1 MISYTSEVL
10 GELVIRENNEKY
22 KISIRRGNCLAVFIY
37 AYKKDGKWWHQLW
50 SFFND
55 VTHIKCMM
63 TNRDGRVWDKDLDV
77 IRVRLNAYY
86 KESMTIA
93 KYMAKSGY
101 KTELYYEVQKE
112 EKKATKK

>member
-1 MISYTSEVL
+1 MIHYTSEVL
-10 GELVIRENNEKY
+10 GELVIREDGKKF
-22 KISIRRGNCLAVFIY
+22 KISIRRGGNCLAVFIY

-50 SFFND
+50 SFFDD
-55 VTHIKCMM
+55 VTHIKRMI

-77 IRVRLNAYY
+77 VRVRLNTYY

-101 KTELYYEVQKE
+101 KTELYYKE
-112 EKKATKK
+112 IKNEK